1 MTENRKKTGMTSA
14 QIGILIGLGAVVIL
28 LFAAMAWLLL
38 GGTIR
43 MPSFSRAPK
52 NTSTPYM
59 TPTMIV
65 LPTITPTATL
75 TPIPYEQLIPAD
87 WKQFKT
93 ALVEIWLPSSFK
105 TADKQADEELSLLGT
120 TSKNSLY
127 KVGATVSFE
136 PLNDHASYDH
146 CTDDEAH
153 SFAALGAHYKG
164 DHRNK
169 DDRRVHQVY
178 GAFDDDGGQYLHEGH
193 ARFAAEQKGASQ
205 FSQTERQEVVE
216 DVAFAHRPE
225 GVAVGWFVA
234 HQCAPDL
241 RTHGNPHEAE
251 KKRACQQSIICI
263 AQCLGCLPQIDKIQ
277 NRGDQA
283 DADKNTRQ
291 PAFPIFHV
299 CSL

>member
-136 PLNDHASYDH
+136 PLNGGSLD
-146 CTDDEAH
+146 AH
-153 SFAALGAHYKG
+153 IDTGLSKL
-164 DHRNK
+164 DPQTR
-169 DDRRVHQVY
+169 
-178 GAFDDDGGQYLHEGH
+178 L
-193 ARFAAEQKGASQ
+193 
-205 FSQTERQEVVE
+205 TERRKVSLNGTDMVRMTFEARIDTL
-216 DVAFAHRPE
+216 DVNQLTYAIQD
-225 GVAVGWFVA
+225 GDTVWFVYY
-234 HQCAPDL
+234 
-241 RTHGNPHEAE
+241 T
-251 KKRACQQSIICI
+251 
-263 AQCLGCLPQIDKIQ
+263 AQINEFYDML
-277 NRGDQA
+277 
-283 DADKNTRQ
+283 
-291 PAFPIFHV
+291 PIFEKSAMTFRIV
-299 CSL
+299 K